1 MRRFWLVVLS
11 VSTLLAA
18 PAPVGAQAEESQEL
32 INLFFDCQAPGC
44 FDPDY
49 FRREIPFVNW
59 VRDREVADVHV
70 LVTSEETGG
79 GGRLYTLDFIGL
91 AGAEGEDAE
100 ITLSTPGDATNDERR
115 TRIAERLKLGL
126 VPYVQS
132 TPAADRLRVVFGEVT
147 GGGAG
152 AAPAGGGGGEPGA
165 TAEDDPW
172 DFWVFRISANGF
184 LRGQATSNFSNLFGR
199 ISANRTTETW
209 KLGFGGNFSRNVQS
223 FEISDG
229 STVEEIRRDWGANA
243 LAVRSLGGQWSV
255 GARADVGSSTFVNQD
270 LRWSMKP
277 GIEYNFF
284 PYAESS
290 RRALT
295 LQYLVGP
302 NHFDYTE
309 RTIFD
314 ETEET
319 RVQQTV
325 SGELSL
331 VEPWGRWSTSVT
343 GEQYLH
349 DTSKYSV
356 TLSGS
361 FNVRLFR
368 GFSVRMSGNYSWIR
382 DQLFIAAA
390 GATDE
395 QILLRQRQLETS
407 YRYFTSFGIEYRF
420 GSIFNNVV
428 NPRFGSPGGGEMII
442 M

>member
-1 MRRFWLVVLS
+1 MRFGW
-11 VSTLLAA
+11 LAA
-18 PAPVGAQAEESQEL
+18 GLILVGLCGPGSATAQQEGDDL
-32 INLFFDCQAPGC
+32 VNLFFDCPTTGC
-44 FDPDY
+44 RDSDY

-70 LVTSEETGG
+70 LITSEETGG
-79 GGRLYTLDFIGL
+79 GGRRYRIAFIGL
-91 AGAEGEDAE
+91 GAAEGTDHEV
-100 ITLSTPGDATNDERR
+100 TLSTAGDATDDEVRSS
-115 TRIAERLKLGL
+115 IAERVKLGL
-126 VPYVQS
+126 VPYVQETS
-132 TPAADRLRVVFGEVT
+132 AADRLRVVFGDVT
-147 GGGAG
+147 GAEAGGGPPAG
-152 AAPAGGGGGEPGA
+152 AAGGPGA
-165 TAEDDPW
+165 TPEDDPW

-184 LRGQATSNFSNLFGR
+184 LNGQATSSFSNLFSR
-199 ISANRTTETW
+199 ISANRTTDTW
-209 KLGFGGNFSRNVQS
+209 KIGLGGNFSRNVQS
-223 FEISDG
+223 FEVSDG

-243 LAVRSLGGQWSV
+243 LAVRSLTDQWSV
-255 GARADVGSSTFVNQD
+255 GARADIGSSTFVNQD
-270 LRWSMKP
+270 VRWSLKP
-277 GIEYNFF
+277 GVEYNFF

-290 RRALT
+290 RRSLT

-302 NHFDYTE
+302 SYFDYTE

-314 ETEET
+314 ETSET
-319 RVQQTV
+319 RIQQTLG
-325 SGELSL
+325 GELSL
-331 VEPWGRWSTSVT
+331 VEPWGRWSTSLT

-428 NPRFGSPGGGEMII
+428 NPRFGDTGGGGIII